1 MLNFFKKFTSTS
13 DSSSTSSLNAGTSID
28 TTSAEALIRDLK
40 KQATKLKK
48 TDYLA
53 ASNLLNEALVI
64 AKNNDVFE
72 PIETELRYAS
82 YLFEANKRDDAF
94 NQISKLMHY
103 GSSFDP
109 PKPDSRHWFSEQATC
124 LRLRRSL
131 LAKEDKTE
139 SWTQYIFDSALG
151 THYEAMAYLKQIEE
165 IKSQLGDFFD
175 DRHIASSVRNLQ
187 FVLRLSEP
195 EDINKY
201 GWEGFIH
208 LNLTNLQQEY
218 MSVLMEYSNYSD
230 TPRFNIIESWL
241 ESHLNYSASS
251 GSLTNKAQPAR

>member
-1 MLNFFKKFTSTS
+1 MT
-13 DSSSTSSLNAGTSID
+13 AGASID
-28 TTSAEALIRDLK
+28 RESAEELIRDLK

-48 TDYLA
+48 TDCLA

-109 PKPDSRHWFSEQATC
+109 PKTDSSHWYFEQAEC
-124 LRLRRSL
+124 LRVRASL
-131 LAKEDKTE
+131 LAKEAKNE
-139 SWTQYIFDSALG
+139 SWIQFIFDSALE
-151 THYEAMAYLKQIEE
+151 THYQAMAYLKQIEE
-165 IKSQLGDFFD
+165 AKIQLGEFFD

-195 EDINKY
+195 EDIQKF
-201 GWEGFIH
+201 GWDGFIH
-208 LNLTNLQQEY
+208 LELTSLQEEY
-218 MSVLMEYSNYSD
+218 KSVLMEYSNYSD
-230 TPRFNIIESWL
+230 APRFNVIESWL
-241 ESHLNYSASS
+241 EIRLRNISSHD
-251 GSLTNKAQPAR
+251 